1 MNNSK
6 KLYSQIILGP
16 VVATVFGLV
25 TILLLGLVSWS
36 LARGVPGIAIGTVVS
51 VLVAVL
57 LRSKSELPI
66 SIIASGFGAMVA
78 CFCAISTAELLPPG
92 SIEWMWKGGLYGAMF
107 GIPVAAVLSPLALF
121 GKRRVS
127 TK

>member
-16 VVATVFGLV
+16 VVATSFGLV
-25 TILLLGLVSWS
+25 AVMLLGLVSWS

-57 LRSKSELPI
+57 LRWKADLPI
-66 SIIASGFGAMVA
+66 SIVASGFGAMVA
-78 CFCAISTAELLPPG
+78 CYFAIATAELLPPG

-107 GIPVAAVLSPLALF
+107 GIPVAAVLSPLGLL
-121 GKRRVS
+121 GNRRVS
-127 TK
+127 S